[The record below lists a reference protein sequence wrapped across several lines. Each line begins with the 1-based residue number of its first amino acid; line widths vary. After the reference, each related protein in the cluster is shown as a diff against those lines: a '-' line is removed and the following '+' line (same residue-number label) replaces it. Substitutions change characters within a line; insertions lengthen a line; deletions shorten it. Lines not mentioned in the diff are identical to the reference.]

1 MKKRAQGPVFWIIVV
16 AVLALIVMGVVL
28 YIFSTKLGGV
38 KGEIESCT
46 YKGGECKEKC
56 DLDDTEVK
64 NSDCSGDTPRCCIS
78 LFK

>member
-1 MKKRAQGPVFWIIVV
+1 MKKRAQGQIFWIIVV
-16 AVLALIVMGVVL
+16 AVIVLIVMGVVL

-64 NSDCSGDTPRCCIS
+64 NSDCSGDEPVCCIS